1 MDLVYDRC
9 RIRLNEGKQPMIQ
22 ARLGSRLRRL
32 GLSRMSDYCN
42 YLRVQGH
49 EEEVTH
55 VVDALTTNYT
65 SFLREPEHY
74 RFMIDE
80 AVPALTRSGQRQFSV
95 WSAACATGEE
105 PYTIA
110 FHLAEHFPLDM
121 GWDWR
126 VTGTDI
132 SWRALG
138 KARDGIYA
146 MDRVE
151 RLPQPWV
158 KRYFQRGE
166 GPQEGF
172 CRVKP
177 GLAGRVDLMH
187 GNLTVPLRFHRPF
200 EVIYCRNVLI
210 YFDPHT
216 QRQVIENL
224 LRWLVPGGYLMIG
237 CSESLIAS
245 PESLRCVKPSI
256 YQKLDNR

>member
-1 MDLVYDRC
+1 MSKWTCPDTGALEASDRDRNRKGHGVQCTDESEAYRFVMDLVYDRC

-132 SWRALG
+132 S
-138 KARDGIYA
+138 
-146 MDRVE
+146 
-151 RLPQPWV
+151 
-158 KRYFQRGE
+158 
-166 GPQEGF
+166 
-172 CRVKP
+172 
-177 GLAGRVDLMH
+177 
-187 GNLTVPLRFHRPF
+187 
-200 EVIYCRNVLI
+200 
-210 YFDPHT
+210 
-216 QRQVIENL
+216 
-224 LRWLVPGGYLMIG
+224 
-237 CSESLIAS
+237 
-245 PESLRCVKPSI
+245 
-256 YQKLDNR
+256 